1 MQESCKTKAWAAQ
14 NSSSKIYPVSVRH
27 ATYARRFQSSWK
39 PHRSLERHLMAP
51 RHEST
56 TTTGTPTKC
65 ISRNCSVHVHYVWKS
80 LKMSH
85 LIKHYFHHWTLI
97 PPKSNFWENWMQFL
111 ISILGELGFNYG
123 NNRCSLKM
131 SHFTT
136 LRAERVTFIFWNF
149 GILRFFLYWFDYQ
162 RWWWMDY
169 SLKVPQKVSFYNIA
183 SEAIYI
189 YFRILWFF

>member
-1 MQESCKTKAWAAQ
+1 MQESCKTKAEGLGRAQ
-14 NSSSKIYPVSVRH
+14 SKIYPVSVRH

-85 LIKHYFHHWTLI
+85 FLKHCERSELHSFFGILEFCDFSCIDLIIKDDDGWT
-97 PPKSNFWENWMQFL
+97 
-111 ISILGELGFNYG
+111 ILWK
-123 NNRCSLKM
+123 SLKK

-136 LRAERVTFIFWNF
+136 LRAKRSTFIFEF
-149 GILRFFLYWFDYQ
+149 CDF
-162 RWWWMDY
+162 
-169 SLKVPQKVSFYNIA
+169 SS
-183 SEAIYI
+183 IYLI
-189 YFRILWFF
+189 IKDDDGWTAFMFACRYGRLDVVKFKLVK